1 MCEPGPVSPVTTTP
15 RAPWWQRR
23 GPSFVVFCVLIVG
36 MVLLSMILWRSISS
50 VLPTVGKNR
59 QGDDPWLDPIGVEK
73 VGPFQVAHI
82 PDCAAA
88 PVVRIEL
95 WDEKSRPYWQVSGPP
110 TPMAS
115 FAVGALPEGFTEDT
129 PYRKPPAGST
139 MRLVVVRKVKGVAG
153 VRYRNADLRTGY
165 VATGVPIKRYPV
177 DDFQT
182 GSVCGNNANADGKG
196 DDGSG
201 DQAVP
206 GVGGG

>member
-1 MCEPGPVSPVTTTP
+1 MTSTRTTP

-23 GPSFVVFCVLIVG
+23 TPSFLVFCVVILA
-36 MVLLSMILWRSISS
+36 MVLVSMLLWSQISGIL
-50 VLPTVGKNR
+50 PDVGKNE

-88 PVVRIEL
+88 PVVRIGL
-95 WDEKSRPYWQVSGPP
+95 WDEKSNPYWEVSGPP

-129 PYRKPPAGST
+129 PYKKPPAGST
-139 MRLVVVRKVKGVAG
+139 LRLVVVRKVKGVAG
-153 VRYRNADLRTGY
+153 VRYKVADLRTGY
-165 VATGVPIKRYPV
+165 VATGVPIKRYLL

-182 GSVCGNNANADGKG
+182 GSVCGNNASTDGKG
-196 DDGSG
+196 DGGSG
-201 DQAVP
+201 SSDDQSVP